1 MVLSQ
6 LTSKANEPLDLWLS
20 TQHGGTRRDFVYN
33 KKLWEALLANVP
45 LFKDLENFEIA
56 AFADGLQQV
65 VFDNDDTI
73 IKQGDEGDSFFV
85 LEEGTAVA
93 CIDVNGEQK
102 EVAAYARGGF
112 FGELALLDKKGGKRK
127 ATIKTTSRC
136 TCATLD
142 RATFSSIV
150 STIEGLS
157 EKFEAFRQEYEN
169 KTREASQTQG
179 EGIDDDDNSND
190 KDHRKYFGDDSASQ
204 ARRNAQAAK
213 AVADAE
219 DRGRRVEAAYAAAS
233 ETRTSDQ
240 ARKQIKPL
248 PSVMPPPHRG
258 TLQAPKARDIVP
270 KRDEWESAQDEVEA
284 KLMQRDRQNEGHG
297 RLSLPFASSFGA
309 PTVFVTKPPP
319 LLICMMCNDVLLDP
333 VLLPDGNTTCRKCAP
348 LSTIEAFGGALPPDE
363 ASLMRIHNLPIM
375 CAHALKQVDTGK
387 GSKKWVLDEEGC
399 RERVRFADRD
409 EHEKHCTYRHVTCM
423 LPGSHIPHHNCTMR
437 LRFFQLNHH
446 QQECDHRLVRC
457 TNRGCGKF
465 VQLRKLTEHK
475 AVCYFAEVSCPN
487 KHAGCRW
494 AGMRGTMLP
503 HMRVCDYEVVACGQN
518 NTEDPTQS
526 CPYRS
531 TRKEMALHRT
541 ECEFRT
547 VHCQFCAA
555 SVSAVA
561 RSAHE
566 ASCVER
572 KQLCMD
578 CGQMIPV
585 ATFAEHRNN
594 ALCARGGAVL
604 CNFSKYGC
612 TERLHA
618 KEMAVHLRDDAHNH
632 LRLVMHAVD
641 TLNISY
647 KEWTN
652 EVVDVRDQVVRN
664 LKATAEDMALVHK
677 RVATTK
683 ESVSDELESIKQEIR
698 SMRANHLSELAMLR
712 TFIDNVRRTNDEK
725 IQQLSR
731 ENEHLRELL
740 QGVLTKDQLEELR
753 SDLARFREDSSAQFS
768 AAAAD
773 MKAREKQW
781 AAETKAVRDAQTEN
795 AEWAES
801 ALEEVHTMMAVESR
815 NEATRVT
822 DLWNEVTALHTKA
835 EESMRELRGEHRLL
849 VQSVDAV
856 KKDRDFMKKHEMLLM
871 RSEEAQFESK
881 NNLQAPSLAELEP
894 IFLTRTGETPRPS
907 EGNVVESNKSE
918 IAFVEPLSEDENK
931 APLPSAMAAVDR
943 AVAVEKSR
951 RASEAKRKKNVL

>member
-1 MVLSQ
+1 
-6 LTSKANEPLDLWLS
+6 
-20 TQHGGTRRDFVYN
+20 
-33 KKLWEALLANVP
+33 
-45 LFKDLENFEIA
+45 
-56 AFADGLQQV
+56 
-65 VFDNDDTI
+65 
-73 IKQGDEGDSFFV
+73 
-85 LEEGTAVA
+85 
-93 CIDVNGEQK
+93 
-102 EVAAYARGGF
+102 
-112 FGELALLDKKGGKRK
+112 
-127 ATIKTTSRC
+127 
-136 TCATLD
+136 
-142 RATFSSIV
+142 
-150 STIEGLS
+150 
-157 EKFEAFRQEYEN
+157 
-169 KTREASQTQG
+169 
-179 EGIDDDDNSND
+179 
-190 KDHRKYFGDDSASQ
+190 
-204 ARRNAQAAK
+204 
-213 AVADAE
+213 
-219 DRGRRVEAAYAAAS
+219 
-233 ETRTSDQ
+233 
-240 ARKQIKPL
+240 
-248 PSVMPPPHRG
+248 
-258 TLQAPKARDIVP
+258 
-270 KRDEWESAQDEVEA
+270 
-284 KLMQRDRQNEGHG
+284 
-297 RLSLPFASSFGA
+297 
-309 PTVFVTKPPP
+309 
-319 LLICMMCNDVLLDP
+319 
-333 VLLPDGNTTCRKCAP
+333 
-348 LSTIEAFGGALPPDE
+348 
-363 ASLMRIHNLPIM
+363 
-375 CAHALKQVDTGK
+375 
-387 GSKKWVLDEEGC
+387 
-399 RERVRFADRD
+399 
-409 EHEKHCTYRHVTCM
+409 
-423 LPGSHIPHHNCTMR
+423 
-437 LRFFQLNHH
+437 
-446 QQECDHRLVRC
+446 
-457 TNRGCGKF
+457 
-465 VQLRKLTEHK
+465 
-475 AVCYFAEVSCPN
+475 
-487 KHAGCRW
+487 
-494 AGMRGTMLP
+494 
-503 HMRVCDYEVVACGQN
+503 
-518 NTEDPTQS
+518 
-526 CPYRS
+526 
-531 TRKEMALHRT
+531 
-541 ECEFRT
+541 
-547 VHCQFCAA
+547 
-555 SVSAVA
+555 
-561 RSAHE
+561 
-566 ASCVER
+566 
-572 KQLCMD
+572 
-578 CGQMIPV
+578 MIPV

-712 TFIDNVRRTNDEK
+712 TFVDNVRRTNDEK

-753 SDLARFREDSSAQFS
+753 SDLARFSEDSSAQFS

-822 DLWNEVTALHTKA
+822 DLWNEVTSLHTKA

-881 NNLQAPSLAELEP
+881 NGLQAPSLAELEP

-907 EGNVVESNKSE
+907 EGNVVDSNKSE